1 MTPLLT
7 ILLAIFVLGFG
18 SGYGLRALI
27 SPSAAYTVCNVEP
40 ERRDTRGAPDQRF
53 PGNIQLILAFCGDFG
68 IGVALRIF

>member
-27 SPSAAYTVCNVEP
+27 SHK
-40 ERRDTRGAPDQRF
+40 RRIHSLQR
-53 PGNIQLILAFCGDFG
+53 
-68 IGVALRIF
+68 